1 MMAYYHADE
10 YNSLRETRNQLWWQ
24 LVDAQGHNIELSCI
38 LEAKE
43 EQLQLCRDE
52 LNQSK
57 RELAEMKD
65 KIESEKDMLQWVMH
79 MLMLMCVLC
88 VPVVVG
94 KNYLR

>member
-1 MMAYYHADE
+1 M
-10 YNSLRETRNQLWWQ
+10 RWQ
-24 LVDAQGHNIELSCI
+24 LVDAQGHNIELSSI

>member
-1 MMAYYHADE
+1 M
-10 YNSLRETRNQLWWQ
+10 
-24 LVDAQGHNIELSCI
+24 
-38 LEAKE
+38 
-43 EQLQLCRDE
+43 
-52 LNQSK
+52 
-57 RELAEMKD
+57 D